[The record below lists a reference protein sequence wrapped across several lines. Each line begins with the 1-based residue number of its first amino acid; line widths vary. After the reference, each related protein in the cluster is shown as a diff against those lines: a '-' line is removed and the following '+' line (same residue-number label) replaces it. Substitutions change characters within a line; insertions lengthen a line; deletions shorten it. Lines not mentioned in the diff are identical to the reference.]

1 MIRCGNE
8 SLNSN
13 FVIRTSSFAFPSVLD
28 LHQLRQQFADFN
40 AYQSRE
46 QARLTDKLWRA
57 LEALDDCGPHWQDL
71 CQQAENTPHSWLVAG
86 LRDDPTRRQAAIER
100 PTPITVVA
108 TDGSQIYPDRHVEPH
123 CYLLNISQIAFQYGT
138 FERPL
143 IESMPHFEYRRE
155 AFEDQFDEVLGA
167 ATAEVVSALR
177 DEYELKALLSTARH
191 ARIPERPIVAIAD
204 GTLIRWMLRRM
215 RNYALEQELIER
227 YAAILADFQTER
239 IPLCSYVSM
248 PGNTE
253 VINLLRVHRGESED
267 MTDTEASLAGLMDR
281 WLFERIL
288 QPGERSAVFE
298 SASHIQREYGTRD
311 RICYFYVCVAPR
323 RGEPEVGRV
332 EAPTWVADDPALL
345 DLIHATV
352 LSECEKGEGYPMIL
366 SEAHERAVIR
376 ARERDLFYGMIERE
390 MTSAGLRHTGSQKQ
404 ASKRRPRV

>member
-1 MIRCGNE
+1 M
-8 SLNSN
+8 
-13 FVIRTSSFAFPSVLD
+13 LD
-28 LHQLRQQFADFN
+28 LQQLRQQFAGFN
-40 AYQSRE
+40 AYQSQE
-46 QARLTDKLWRA
+46 QMRLNEQLLRA
-57 LEALDDCGPHWQDL
+57 LEALNDCGPHWQAL
-71 CQQAENTPHSWLVAG
+71 WQQAEASAQRWLVAG
-86 LRDDPTRRQAAIER
+86 LREDPTRRYPARER

-143 IESMPHFEYRRE
+143 IESMPHFKYRQDDLN
-155 AFEDQFDEVLGA
+155 DQFDELLGT
-167 ATAEVVSALR
+167 ATSEVVSALR
-177 DEYELKALLSTARH
+177 DEFELAALFDVARN
-191 ARIPERPIVAIAD
+191 ARIPQRPILAIAD

-227 YAAILADFQTER
+227 YARLLADFQAER
-239 IPLCSYVSM
+239 IPLCSYISM

-253 VINLLRVHRGESED
+253 VINLLRVHRGESD
-267 MTDTEASLAGLMDR
+267 DAPDDPASLAGLLDR

-298 SASHIQREYGTRD
+298 SASHIQQEYGTRD
-311 RICYFYVCVAPR
+311 RICYFYVQVASR
-323 RGEPEVGRV
+323 RGEPETGRV
-332 EAPTWVADDPALL
+332 EVPTWVADDPALL
-345 DLIHATV
+345 DLVHATV

-390 MTSAGLRHTGSQKQ
+390 MTSAGLQHTGSRKQ